1 MKKFCILIVAV
12 VLLLTL
18 AACNNANNNTKNGT
32 DFVGE
37 WKANTLSGI
46 VDGKQNY
53 EISIIELNA
62 DGSGTYKGKELVWE
76 YSEDQQTIKV
86 TLTKENTNTAFEIQ
100 EENGKTVLKFFQDT
114 YYRSTDFVAKESE

>member
-1 MKKFCILIVAV
+1 M
-12 VLLLTL
+12 
-18 AACNNANNNTKNGT
+18 
-32 DFVGE
+32 
-37 WKANTLSGI
+37 SGVI
-46 VDGKQNY
+46 DGKQNY